1 MFFGG
6 GTWVIGRDE
15 FQLWRGRLGFYAFAC
30 ARVHACNAVGIRLRI
45 E

>member
-15 FQLWRGRLGFYAFAC
+15 FQLWRGRLGFYAC